1 MHSQLKTEIP
11 RRWQTMALMLWFL
24 IAGSFLIVYVVDL
37 PLSYSQTSSP
47 CQGEDCHYQAITP
60 AEAQALQ
67 DLGLSTSFY
76 AAYIMG
82 ITVAAVAVYAGLA
95 LLILYYQSRQL
106 VGLVL
111 SLMLMVMP
119 AIMITNFD
127 VVAETYPAW
136 KTPVNL
142 LFVLGQVL
150 VVLFFLI
157 FPNGRLVPRW
167 SAANLLLMVAA
178 TVPNVVAGADLLPL
192 TFAFFFATVVGTII
206 VVIYRYRRIFSLS
219 ERQQVKWALLG
230 FIGVVLASAAWG
242 MTYEFL
248 TLSPGRPQLWLMM
261 GGWTLCN
268 LFLILAPIGL
278 AMSILRYRLWDID
291 IVIRRTLVYTLL
303 TLILLMVY
311 FASIVLLQ
319 TAFTATIDQQSPVA
333 IVASTLVIAA
343 LFQPVRKRVQS
354 FIDRRFYRSKYD
366 AAQAVEQFAI
376 AARDEVGLEQLSDAL
391 MGTVQRALQPEHL
404 SLWLKDQT

>member
-1 MHSQLKTEIP
+1 MHSQLKTVIP

-67 DLGLSTSFY
+67 DLGLSTTFY

-82 ITVAAVAVYAGLA
+82 ITVVAVAVYAGLA
-95 LLILYYQSRQL
+95 LLILYYQSRQF

-119 AIMITNFD
+119 AIMITNFE
-127 VVAETYPAW
+127 VVAATYPAW
-136 KTPVNL
+136 QTPINL
-142 LFVLGQVL
+142 LFVLGQL
-150 VVLFFLI
+150 LIVLFFLI
-157 FPNGRLVPRW
+157 FPNGRLTPRW

-178 TVPNVVAGADLLPL
+178 TVPMVIAGAAYLPA
-192 TFAFFFATVVGTII
+192 TFAFFFATVTGTTI
-206 VVIYRYRRIFSLS
+206 VVIYRYRRIFSRS
-219 ERQQVKWALLG
+219 ERQQVKAALLG
-230 FIGVVLASAAWG
+230 FTGVVLAAIAWG
-242 MTYEFL
+242 ATYEIL
-248 TLSPGRPQLWLMM
+248 TPTPGRAKLWLMI
-261 GGWTLCN
+261 GGWTASN
-268 LFLILAPIGL
+268 LFLLVTPIGL
-278 AMSILRYRLWDID
+278 TISILRYRLWDID

-311 FASIVLLQ
+311 ITSIVLLQ
-319 TAFTATIDQQSPVA
+319 AAFNTTIDQQSPVA

-343 LFQPVRKRVQS
+343 LFQPVRHRVQS
-354 FIDRRFYRSKYD
+354 FIDRRFYRSKYN

-391 MGTVQRALQPEHL
+391 MGTVQQALQPEHL